1 MLQPNRSFWSFIS
14 KNSIQRYYVGAPK
27 AFVEAMYAL
36 VIEINAAPPR
46 TPITAVWDT
55 NLPNYEEDPDDR
67 HLVSYTDA
75 CFSPKEYGSFTAWR
89 RH

>member
-1 MLQPNRSFWSFIS
+1 MS

-27 AFVEAMYAL
+27 VFVEAMYVL

-55 NLPNYEEDPDDR
+55 NFPNYEQDPDDR
-67 HLVSYTDA
+67 HLVSYTVA
-75 CFSPKEYGSFTAWR
+75 PFCPKEYGSFTA
-89 RH
+89 